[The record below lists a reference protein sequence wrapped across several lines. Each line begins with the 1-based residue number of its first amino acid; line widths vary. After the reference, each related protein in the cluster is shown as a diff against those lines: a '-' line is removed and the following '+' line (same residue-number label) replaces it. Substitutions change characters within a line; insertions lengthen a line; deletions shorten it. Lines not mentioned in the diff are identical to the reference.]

1 MRAGLTG
8 GEGRRL
14 RCAGWPHPSPPSIR
28 RLLCSSR
35 VPLRRTGD
43 RYLGCLASRRRRV
56 TVCQS
61 GSAWTCVRSRPRSRT
76 ISRWRIGIVL
86 AEMVVVFSV
95 EGVHVMRFFTM
106 LIMSLVVVGGA
117 SLVSAN
123 PSMLPKH
130 PGYPSGGEFAND
142 KGQSNLTVEQSRS
155 HAALSGDSR
164 TEESM
169 RGLNTARLLESPDL
183 VLVPNGKGLGSGTMP
198 SVSDGPRLPVK

>member
-1 MRAGLTG
+1 
-8 GEGRRL
+8 
-14 RCAGWPHPSPPSIR
+14 
-28 RLLCSSR
+28 
-35 VPLRRTGD
+35 
-43 RYLGCLASRRRRV
+43 
-56 TVCQS
+56 
-61 GSAWTCVRSRPRSRT
+61 
-76 ISRWRIGIVL
+76 
-86 AEMVVVFSV
+86 
-95 EGVHVMRFFTM
+95 MRFFTM

-142 KGQSNLTVEQSRS
+142 KGQSNLTVEQSRN

-169 RGLNTARLLESPDL
+169 RGLNRARLLESPDL

-198 SVSDGPRLPVK
+198 SVSEGPRLPVK